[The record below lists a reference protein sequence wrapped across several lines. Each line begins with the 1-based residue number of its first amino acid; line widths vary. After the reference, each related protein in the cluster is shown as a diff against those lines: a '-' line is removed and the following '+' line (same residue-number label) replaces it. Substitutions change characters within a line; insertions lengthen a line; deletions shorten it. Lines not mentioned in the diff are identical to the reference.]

1 MSQPTPTMNFAL
13 IGSARQR
20 PSEDPIFAIHGE
32 ALQRAAA
39 GETIID
45 ASLGTLMDEDGG
57 LSVMPS
63 VVDAIHGVDPA
74 HGSAYAP
81 ISGEKAFNDGVI
93 QNVFGPAGLV
103 DQAGCVA
110 TAGGTGAVYH
120 AINNFLDR
128 GECLLTTDYHW
139 GPYTTIADQ
148 GGRGVKTFRMFNDQ
162 HHFNLVALEESLE
175 SLAKTQDRILLILNF
190 PCHNP
195 TGYSLGEEEWEGV
208 VRILKEVDSGTP
220 IALLLDLAYFRYGA
234 PGTDAWV
241 RHIGDLTDHMPVL
254 AAWSASKTF
263 AQYGSRTG
271 ALAVAMADPVER
283 NRIVNALSYTGRGT
297 WSNCNHLVQL
307 ASIELLR
314 DPIMSKRVEQDRDAL
329 LDMLG
334 ERVEIFNREAS
345 KAGLRYPRYEGG
357 FFVIVFT
364 ADPTETVRRCNA
376 EGLYLV
382 PIKGAVR
389 IALCATPKNVVKPM
403 VEILGRAVAGLQGD
417 N

>member
-1 MSQPTPTMNFAL
+1 MSHPTETMSHAL

-32 ALQRAAA
+32 AVSRAAA

-63 VVDAIHGVDPA
+63 VVDAMHAVDPA
-74 HGSAYAP
+74 RAAAYAP
-81 ISGEKAFNDGVI
+81 ISGEKAFNDAVI
-93 QNVFGPAGLV
+93 QDVFGPAGLA
-103 DQAGCVA
+103 DQAACVA

-139 GPYTTIADQ
+139 GPYGTIADQ
-148 GGRGVKTFRMFNDQ
+148 GGRGVKTFRMFNDERR
-162 HHFNLVALEESLE
+162 FDLEALKESLE
-175 SLAKTQDRILLILNF
+175 SLAKTQKRILLILNF

-195 TGYSLGEEEWEGV
+195 TGYSLGEEEWKGV
-208 VRILKEVDSGTP
+208 VRILKEVDRATP
-220 IALLLDLAYFRYGA
+220 IALLLDLAYARYGA

-241 RHIGDLTDHMPVL
+241 HHIADLTEHMPVL

-263 AQYGSRTG
+263 AQYGARTG
-271 ALAVAMADPVER
+271 ALAVAMADAVER
-283 NRIVNALSYTGRGT
+283 KRIENALSYTGRGT
-297 WSNCNHLVQL
+297 WSNCNHLVML
-307 ASIELLR
+307 AAIDLLV
-314 DPIMSKRVEQDRDAL
+314 DPVMRKRVEADRGAL
-329 LDMLG
+329 LDMLS
-334 ERVEIFNREAS
+334 ERVEIFNREAV
-345 KAGLRYPRYEGG
+345 KAKLSYPRYEGG

-364 ADPTETVRRCNA
+364 TDPEETVRRCNA
-376 EGLYLV
+376 EGLYVV

-403 VEILGRAVAGLQGD
+403 VEILGRAVAGLQEA